1 MAAMLPAFVG
11 RYGETAQA
19 KTMTPRQQWEARQKI
34 REMIAELEAMPP
46 HGGRMVTIQAMQNA
60 LEFDLIDEHWDTLQ
74 RRFQGH
80 KRIFAGEI

>member
-1 MAAMLPAFVG
+1 MGKSLRSIVG
-11 RYGETAQA
+11 GDEKTT

-46 HGGRMVTIQAMQNA
+46 HGGSLVTIRAMQNA
-60 LEFDLIDEHWDTLQ
+60 LEFDLTDAHWDTLQ

-80 KRIFAGEI
+80 KRILAGEI